1 MAGLYIHIPFCASR
15 CIYCGFYS
23 TVMPQF
29 RDDYIDA
36 VCKEMTLRRNYLPQ
50 NDRKIHTLYI
60 GGGTPSLL
68 LPRHF
73 DQLFEAIHHNF
84 DVCLEETTVEV
95 NPDDVTTELAQ
106 CLHRIGVDRVS
117 MGAQTF
123 NDDRLHFLRRRHH
136 AADVKCA
143 IDALRKND
151 IENISIDLMFGF
163 PNETANDWRNDLNHT
178 LALDVPHISAY
189 SLMYEEGTPLYRL
202 LQNGKIEEI
211 DEELSLQ
218 MYDMLTD
225 TLVSA
230 GYRHYEISNFAR
242 PGYEARHNS
251 SYWHDIPYIGL
262 GTASHSYCLTSRQ
275 WNVSDIHHY
284 ISAVNEG
291 RIPMQ
296 SETID
301 AQTHYD
307 DLVTTALRTSEG
319 LDLSLLT
326 TEQRDYITANAQNH
340 LHQGNAEITDH
351 HLRLTRKGLYISD
364 LVMSDLM
371 MV

>member
-36 VCKEMTLRRNYLPQ
+36 VCKEMRLRRNYLPQ
-50 NDRKIHTLYI
+50 DYHKIHTLYI

-73 DQLFEAIHHNF
+73 DQLFESIHHNF
-84 DVCLEETTVEV
+84 DVHLEETTVEV
-95 NPDDVTTELAQ
+95 NPDDMTTELAQ
-106 CLHRIGVDRVS
+106 CLRHIGVDRVS

-123 NDDRLHFLRRRHH
+123 DDNRLHFLRRRHR
-136 AADVKCA
+136 AADVMKA
-143 IDALRKND
+143 VDILREND
-151 IENISIDLMFGF
+151 ITNISIDLMFGF
-163 PNETANDWRNDLNHT
+163 PQETANEWRDDLDRALT
-178 LALDVPHISAY
+178 LDVPHISAY
-189 SLMYEEGTPLYRL
+189 SLMYEENTPLYRL

-230 GYRHYEISNFAR
+230 GYHHYEISNFAR
-242 PGYEARHNS
+242 PGYEAQHNS
-251 SYWHDIPYIGL
+251 SYWHNIPYIGL
-262 GTASHSYCLTSRQ
+262 GAAAHSYCLTSRQ
-275 WNVSDIHHY
+275 WNISDIHHY
-284 ISAVNEG
+284 IAAINEG

-326 TEQRDYITANAQNH
+326 TTQRDYIITNVQNH
-340 LHQGNAEITDH
+340 LREGNAEITDK

-364 LVMSDLM
+364 LIMSDLM

>member
-29 RDDYIDA
+29 RDEYIDA
-36 VCKEMTLRRNYLPQ
+36 VCKEMSLRRNYLPQ
-50 NDRKIHTLYI
+50 DDRKIRTLYI

-68 LPRHF
+68 LPQHF
-73 DQLFEAIHHNF
+73 DQLFESIHRNF
-84 DVCLEETTVEV
+84 DVGLEEATVEV

-106 CLHRIGVDRVS
+106 CMHRIGVDRVS

-123 NDDRLHFLRRRHH
+123 DDHRLRFLRRRHH
-136 AADVKCA
+136 ATDVPRA
-143 IDALRKND
+143 IDTLRANG
-151 IENISIDLMFGF
+151 ITNISIDLMFGF
-163 PNETANDWRNDLNHT
+163 PQETANEWSNDLSHA
-178 LALDVPHISAY
+178 LALEVPHISAY
-189 SLMYEEGTPLYRL
+189 SLMYEEDTPLYRL
-202 LQNGKIEEI
+202 LQNGQVEEI
-211 DEELSLQ
+211 DDELSLQ
-218 MYDMLTD
+218 MYDMLID

-230 GYRHYEISNFAR
+230 GYRHYEISNFAH

-251 SYWHDIPYIGL
+251 SYWHDVPYIGL
-262 GTASHSYCLTSRQ
+262 GAAAHSYCLTSRQ
-275 WNVSDIHHY
+275 WNVSDIRRY
-284 ISAVNEG
+284 ISAIAESRV
-291 RIPMQ
+291 PMQ

-301 AQTHYD
+301 GQTHYD

-319 LDLSLLT
+319 LHLNLLT
-326 TEQRDYITANAQNH
+326 PTQRDYIIANAQKH
-340 LHQGNAEITDH
+340 LREGNAEITDR